1 MRRFFV
7 LLCLLMFIPC
17 PVSKGEEI
25 PVRLHVIA
33 EDDTRKAQEIKLKVK
48 DAVFETAAGIAKEA
62 KNAQEAYAML
72 IRSVFTLRM
81 TAREAALKAGFD
93 GEIDVLVTRENF
105 PARLYGD
112 MIVKEGEY
120 PTVLVRI
127 GKAEGRNWWCVIY
140 PDLCLYGEKTENND
154 IQFYSKFAYWFKKII
169 NGWSI

>member
-7 LLCLLMFIPC
+7 LLFLLMFITS
-17 PVSKGEEI
+17 PVSKSEEI

-33 EDDTRKAQEIKLKVK
+33 ENNTKVAQEIKMKVK
-48 DAVFETAAGIAKEA
+48 DAVFKTATEITKEA
-62 KNAQEAYAML
+62 DNAQEAYAML
-72 IRSVFTLRM
+72 FASVGVIRRN
-81 TAREAALKAGFD
+81 ARDAAVKAGFE
-93 GEIDVLVTRENF
+93 GEIEAVVTRENF

-127 GKAEGRNWWCVIY
+127 GSAEGKNWWCVIY
-140 PDLCLYGEKTENND
+140 PDLCLYGEKTETND

-169 NGWSI
+169 NGWSV

>member
-1 MRRFFV
+1 
-7 LLCLLMFIPC
+7 
-17 PVSKGEEI
+17 
-25 PVRLHVIA
+25 
-33 EDDTRKAQEIKLKVK
+33 
-48 DAVFETAAGIAKEA
+48 
-62 KNAQEAYAML
+62 ML

-93 GEIDVLVTRENF
+93 GEIEVLVTRENF